1 MKPWHDYSH
10 TIASIAHSF
19 VSVCKYAM
27 TPEDL
32 DQWAKGEITP
42 NDRMDANL
50 VLDGII
56 EDHGIQLWTDGHM
69 NDDAL
74 RFFNQC
80 YDAAND
86 LNQSLRK

>member
-1 MKPWHDYSH
+1 
-10 TIASIAHSF
+10 
-19 VSVCKYAM
+19 M

-86 LNQSLRK
+86 LNQNLRK

>member
-10 TIASIAHSF
+10 TIASIAQSF

-74 RFFNQC
+74 GFFNQC
-80 YDAAND
+80 FDAAND
-86 LNQSLRK
+86 LNQNLRK